1 MRFALGFLI
10 STGIVAAYHW
20 MIYREEKEVDVS
32 FGTQTKS
39 VVLVGPADSDL
50 VIQLKL
56 ATGAQVSLWQ
66 RTDVDELTWPAEK
79 VIELVQQTS
88 GEQLLI
94 VLNSTGVTAM
104 PVKY

>member
-1 MRFALGFLI
+1 
-10 STGIVAAYHW
+10 
-20 MIYREEKEVDVS
+20 
-32 FGTQTKS
+32 
-39 VVLVGPADSDL
+39 
-50 VIQLKL
+50 L